1 MEKEAFVQ
9 QIVPLRTVLLARAK
23 GLTRDADRAED
34 LVQEVMLRLWDK
46 RGQLDGHPNH
56 QALALKILQNCFLD
70 EEKRKKI
77 QQEATLP
84 LPSEER
90 AGMGDWELIQ
100 WIVEHLPPLQRRIF
114 RMKDIE
120 GYETEEI
127 EQLTGCSADNIR
139 KNLSR
144 ARKKIRED
152 YIRLNE
158 RRKPR

>member
-1 MEKEAFVQ
+1 
-9 QIVPLRTVLLARAK
+9 
-23 GLTRDADRAED
+23 
-34 LVQEVMLRLWDK
+34 
-46 RGQLDGHPNH
+46 
-56 QALALKILQNCFLD
+56 
-70 EEKRKKI
+70 
-77 QQEATLP
+77 
-84 LPSEER
+84 
-90 AGMGDWELIQ
+90 MGDWELIQ

-127 EQLTGCSADNIR
+127 EQLTGCSVDSIR

-144 ARKKIRED
+144 ARRKIRED